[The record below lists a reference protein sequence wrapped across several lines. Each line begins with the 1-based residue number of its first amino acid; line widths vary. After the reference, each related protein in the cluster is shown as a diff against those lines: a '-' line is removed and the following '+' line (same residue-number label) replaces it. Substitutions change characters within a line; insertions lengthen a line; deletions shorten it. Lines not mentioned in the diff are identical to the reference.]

1 VLKKIFFVITA
12 RASLSRVKSVIQNC
26 KKKKN
31 LKVYVI
37 SAASMVSNKYG
48 EAEKDLQKLGIKS
61 NWRLPCLFDDHDIV
75 SQPNTTAN
83 LILQLTSIFHNN
95 RPDAVVSVADR
106 YETIATAIAS
116 SYMNIPLIHLLG
128 GEVTG
133 NIDEKVRHAI
143 TKLSDIHLVANK
155 DSYNRIKKLGEDPK
169 KIFVTGCPSI
179 DIAKESIKHDL
190 KKIKLDGVGNE
201 IDLSKDYCVV
211 LQHPDTSRFDRSRND
226 INCILKAMKK
236 INYQTV
242 WFWPNPDAGTSQL
255 SEGIRSFREIEK
267 IKNVYFIKHL
277 RDLDFLCL
285 LKNSKCLIG
294 NSSVGIRECAY
305 LGIPVV
311 NIGDRQ
317 KNRLRAENVIDVEL
331 NISAIINSIEK
342 QLKKSY
348 KPSIIYGDGNSG
360 KKISDILSESSF
372 SYKKQITY

>member
-1 VLKKIFFVITA
+1 
-12 RASLSRVKSVIQNC
+12 
-26 KKKKN
+26 
-31 LKVYVI
+31 
-37 SAASMVSNKYG
+37 MVSNKYG

-61 NWRLPCLFDDHDIV
+61 NWRLPCLLDDHDIV

-179 DIAKESIKHDL
+179 DIAKESIKHNL

-211 LQHPDTSRFDRSRND
+211 LQHSDTSRFDRSRND
-226 INCILKAMKK
+226 ITCILKSIKK

-317 KNRLRAENVIDVEL
+317 KNRLRAENVIDVQL

-360 KKISDILSESSF
+360 KKISDILSKSSF

>member
-1 VLKKIFFVITA
+1 MLKKIFFVITA

-61 NWRLPCLFDDHDIV
+61 NWRLPCLLDDHDIV

>member
-1 VLKKIFFVITA
+1 MLKKIFFVITA

>member
-1 VLKKIFFVITA
+1 
-12 RASLSRVKSVIQNC
+12 
-26 KKKKN
+26 
-31 LKVYVI
+31 
-37 SAASMVSNKYG
+37 MVSNKYG